1 MTARMPPRKTPPRIL
16 LVEDNAGD
24 EFLVVDA
31 FEQASF
37 PYEIEV
43 VRNGE
48 AALQRLR
55 NEGEYAGLPIP
66 DLVLLDLNL
75 PRLDGR
81 DVLRNVKSDD
91 TLARVPI
98 LVLTT
103 SASPR
108 DVEACYSLHANA
120 YMTKPFEVEAYENIV
135 ESIGAFWFG
144 AATLPFLSAPVKTF

>member
-1 MTARMPPRKTPPRIL
+1 MTSSQRSLRRPPKIL

-37 PYEIEV
+37 PHEIEV

-48 AALQRLR
+48 AALKRLR
-55 NEGEYAGLPIP
+55 SEGEFSGQPVP

-75 PRLDGR
+75 PKLDGR
-81 DVLRNVKSDD
+81 DVLRSVKTDKH
-91 TLARVPI
+91 LADVPI

-103 SASPR
+103 SSAPQ
-108 DVEACYSLHANA
+108 DVETCYALHANA
-120 YMTKPFEVEAYENIV
+120 YMTKPFAVEDYENIV
-135 ESIGAFWFG
+135 ESIGSFWFR
-144 AATLPFLSAPVKTF
+144 AVTLPDATSRGLED

>member
-1 MTARMPPRKTPPRIL
+1 MTAHTPPHRTPPHIL

-31 FEQASF
+31 FQHASF

-48 AALQRLR
+48 AALRRLR
-55 NEGEYAGLPIP
+55 NEGEYAGLALP
-66 DLVLLDLNL
+66 DIVLLDLNL

-81 DVLRNVKSDD
+81 DVLRSVKSDEA
-91 TLARVPI
+91 LACLPV

-108 DVEACYSLHANA
+108 DVETCYALHANA
-120 YMTKPFEVEAYENIV
+120 YMTKPFAVEAYENIV

-144 AATLPFLSAPVKTF
+144 AATLPSQPAPGRPH